1 MTSIGTHVILL
12 LIFMH
17 NLTQRQIEILRSV
30 IEEYIES
37 AEPVGSET
45 IEKKH
50 NLSASPATIR
60 NEMVRLSEY
69 GYLKK
74 PHSSAGRVPTAA
86 GMKFY
91 VRELMKEKEL
101 STVEEV
107 ALKEKVWD
115 YREGMQ
121 RFLKEATKSLAAK
134 TSALAIA
141 TTDEG
146 ELYASG
152 YANIL
157 EMPEFYDIDVTKT
170 LLEALDEYDS
180 FASIF
185 TLIHDEEDIHVLIED
200 ELGNSLRGP
209 YGFIFTEYATPMN
222 VKGRIGVLGPARL
235 HYTSIIPTV
244 RYFADLINTSAKGW

>member
-1 MTSIGTHVILL
+1 
-12 LIFMH
+12 MH
-17 NLTQRQIEILRSV
+17 NLTQRQVEILRSV
-30 IEEYIES
+30 IEEYIET

-60 NEMVRLSEY
+60 NEMVKLSEY

-74 PHSSAGRVPTAA
+74 PHSSAGRIPTAV

-115 YREGMQ
+115 YRERMQ
-121 RFLKEATKSLAAK
+121 RFLKETTRSLAEK
-134 TSALAIA
+134 TNTLAVA
-141 TTDEG
+141 VTSEG
-146 ELYASG
+146 DIYCSG

-157 EMPEFYDIDVTKT
+157 EMPEFFDIDVTKT
-170 LLEALDEYDS
+170 LLEALDEYGS
-180 FASIF
+180 FESIF
-185 TLIHDEEDIHVLIED
+185 ANANNDEDIHVLIED
-200 ELGNSLRGP
+200 ELGSSLRGP

-222 VKGRIGVLGPARL
+222 VHGRIGVLGPARL

-244 RYFADLINTSAKGW
+244 RYFAELINSSAKGW